1 VIICKMGLLGW
12 MVDVVDVVMNVN
24 INMILRQE
32 DVVFVIMNVLICGW
46 MEDVIFVEKNVN
58 IVITYRYGQMEYA

>member
-1 VIICKMGLLGW
+1 MIICQMGLLGW

>member
-1 VIICKMGLLGW
+1 

-46 MEDVIFVEKNVN
+46 MEDVIFVEKNVT
-58 IVITYRYGQMEYA
+58 IVITYRYGQMEYV

>member
-1 VIICKMGLLGW
+1 MGLLGW